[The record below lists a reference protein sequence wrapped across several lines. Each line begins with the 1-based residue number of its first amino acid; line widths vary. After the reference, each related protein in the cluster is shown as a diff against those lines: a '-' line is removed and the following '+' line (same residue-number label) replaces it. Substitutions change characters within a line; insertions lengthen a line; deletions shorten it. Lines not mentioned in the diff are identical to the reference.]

1 MKSFSRTQVAGIS
14 LPRILI
20 GTNWVLGYSH
30 RSPSADNMIRS
41 KYDNKEAVA
50 ELIEAYLQ
58 YDIDA
63 IMAPIEENSILLNG
77 IRMAE
82 DKTGKKIT
90 LINTP
95 IVDVS
100 DSESGRK
107 SAMKTIEANA
117 KIGSDFCL
125 VHHSSCEQ
133 LISKLHGTMDRLP
146 DYLDMIRQNGMN
158 PGLSAHMPEVIMY
171 ADNNEYDVETYIQPY
186 NCMGF
191 LMQVEVENVSRV
203 IWNAKK
209 PVMTIKSMAAGRCS
223 PYVGITYN
231 FATIRECDMVT
242 IGAHTADEV
251 HEDVEIALAALE
263 KRYPQMGAR
272 NSPNKTEVLGW

>member
-1 MKSFSRTQVAGIS
+1 MKSFPRTMVGGIS
-14 LPRILI
+14 LPRIII

-30 RSPSADNMIRS
+30 RTPSADNMIRS
-41 KYDNKEAVA
+41 KYDNKDAVA
-50 ELIEAYLQ
+50 DLIQAYLD

-63 IMAPIEENSILLNG
+63 VMAPIEENSILLNG

-82 DKTGKKIT
+82 DRTGKKIT

-100 DSESGRK
+100 DTKDGRESSK
-107 SAMKTIEANA
+107 KTIEANA

-146 DYLDMIRQNGMN
+146 DYLDMIRQNGMI

-171 ADNNEYDVETYIQPY
+171 ADKNEYDVETYI
-186 NCMGF
+186 
-191 LMQVEVENVSRV
+191 
-203 IWNAKK
+203 
-209 PVMTIKSMAAGRCS
+209 
-223 PYVGITYN
+223 
-231 FATIRECDMVT
+231 
-242 IGAHTADEV
+242 
-251 HEDVEIALAALE
+251 
-263 KRYPQMGAR
+263 
-272 NSPNKTEVLGW
+272 